1 MIPLDISIPTWY
13 TKNIPKWYIIKRS
26 VIMFE
31 KIMKILFI
39 VGIILFVI
47 VFILSK
53 NDPVTSYYYDA
64 NKNGKEDFGEGV
76 WYEDKNG
83 VHFYD

>member
-1 MIPLDISIPTWY
+1 
-13 TKNIPKWYIIKRS
+13 
-26 VIMFE
+26 MFE

-47 VFILSK
+47 AILWPD
-53 NDPVTSYYYDA
+53 NNPVTSYYYDS
-64 NKNGKEDFGEGV
+64 NNNGKEDFGEGV
-76 WYEDKNG
+76 WYEDKDG